1 MKINLKGK
9 SNYSKFLQKGA
20 ANIQHIVHVEQQ
32 HKDVRSA
39 LWYGT
44 RDLN

>member
-1 MKINLKGK
+1 MKINLNGK
-9 SNYSKFLQKGA
+9 LNYSKFLQKGVV
-20 ANIQHIVHVEQQ
+20 NIRHIEYVEQQ